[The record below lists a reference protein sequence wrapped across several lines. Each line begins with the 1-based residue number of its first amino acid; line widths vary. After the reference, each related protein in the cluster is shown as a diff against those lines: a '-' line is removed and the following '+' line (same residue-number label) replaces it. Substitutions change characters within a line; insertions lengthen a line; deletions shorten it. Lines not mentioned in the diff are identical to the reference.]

1 MKRLILVSIL
11 ALAGCAGFD
20 GRNLVAG
27 QSTEQDAVK
36 EMGRPALELKL
47 PNGDK
52 ALYFSRLPEGR
63 AIFKATFSPDG
74 VLRGIQPTLTREN
87 VAKIQIDKTTKE
99 EARELLGPPYRVTR
113 EPQKPWDTWE
123 YPWRNVEDR
132 RILWISFSDDG
143 VARDKIERHHFES
156 DPPSGPS
163 MGGGA
168 GLGGR

>member
-87 VAKIQIDKTTKE
+87 V
-99 EARELLGPPYRVTR
+99 
-113 EPQKPWDTWE
+113 
-123 YPWRNVEDR
+123 
-132 RILWISFSDDG
+132 
-143 VARDKIERHHFES
+143 
-156 DPPSGPS
+156 
-163 MGGGA
+163 
-168 GLGGR
+168 